1 MWDMLY
7 FDNEFLSVCTVSL
20 FFINIASIEH
30 TVLALNVDSKPLLFE
45 RLGIVTVM
53 IGHNH

>member
-30 TVLALNVDSKPLLFE
+30 TVLALNVNSKPLLFE